1 MNKAILGLG
10 TALLCVSRLVADT
23 ATWVGGGS
31 DSLMTTLSNWQGSPA
46 SLDLSGG
53 TLAVDIQSGSEMKYS
68 GTTRISSITNN
79 IAFVANGANT
89 PFWIVPEAENDQL
102 VLSGGF
108 RSASGKGQIVLKGCI
123 ALPEGV
129 SGGSASSSSNPY
141 RIVYA
146 PASWRTTATSVP
158 SGIIEGLHATDG
170 TTYGSAPLV
179 LAGVSVYPPMAVN
192 GVANAASILGY
203 TGTSNVVNGAFWSGT
218 SQSAVSVM
226 AGATIDFRGGFSPDW
241 AHRIIGTDNFENAG
255 VVRITKTPVNW
266 PQKSSA
272 TATGNK
278 TITVQRKAH
287 LIFDA
292 ENCWLRGGLVNESGL
307 IEFVRSGCFGD
318 GTTRLNENFHTQYY
332 TTRIEFNTTTQRFST
347 VTFYNT
353 NRDSWFHG
361 NYPAMME
368 VTGEQYGTLTDVPT
382 NAIPINGGLGVHVC
396 GNGMLPL
403 ARQNY
408 TSCGD
413 LEASAGTLM
422 LCNDATWLNGTNF
435 TARGTGCIKFTKAGQ
450 VNSDFAKIRLAD
462 SGTIE
467 IPAGVTLAVQS
478 LEVFSGGDWM
488 VVGSPKKFDASSK
501 GPMAGRIVGGG
512 TLRVVGNKAG
522 GFVVSV
528 K

>member
-1 MNKAILGLG
+1 MKKLLMIG
-10 TALLCVSRLVADT
+10 TAAVFAQTALSDT
-23 ATWVGGGS
+23 AVWLGGGS
-31 DSLMTTLSNWQGSPA
+31 DTLMTTMDNWQGTPA

-53 TLAVDIQSGSEMKYS
+53 TLAVDVQSGSEMKYS
-68 GTTRISSITNN
+68 GTTWISAITNN

-89 PFWIVPEAENDQL
+89 PFWIVPEDENDQL

-108 RSASGKGQIVLKGCI
+108 RSASSKGQIVLKGHI

-129 SGGSASSSSNPY
+129 SGGSASSGSNPY

-146 PASWRTTATSVP
+146 PVTWRSNTTPVP
-158 SGIIEGLHATDG
+158 SGIIEGSRATDG

-179 LAGVSVYPPMAVN
+179 LAGVSVYPPMSVN

-203 TGTSNVVNGAFWSGT
+203 TGTSNVVNGAFCSGA

-241 AHRIIGTDNFENAG
+241 AYRIIGTDNFENAG

-266 PQKSSA
+266 AQKSSA
-272 TATGNK
+272 TSTGNK
-278 TITVQRKAH
+278 TLSVQRKAH

-307 IEFVRSGCFGD
+307 IEFVRNGCFVD
-318 GTTRLNENFHTQYY
+318 GTTRINENFHTQYY

-353 NRDSWFHG
+353 NKDSWFHG
-361 NYPAMME
+361 NYPAMIE
-368 VTGEQYGTLTDVPT
+368 VMCEPYGTLTDVST

-396 GNGMLPL
+396 GNGVFHL
-403 ARQNY
+403 AKQNY

-413 LEASAGTLM
+413 LESSAGTLM

-435 TARGTGCIKFTKAGQ
+435 TARGTGCIKFTKSGQ
-450 VNSDFAKIRLAD
+450 VNSAFAKIRLAD
-462 SGTIE
+462 SGTID
-467 IPAGVTLAVQS
+467 IPAGVTLSVQS
-478 LEVFSGGDWM
+478 LEVGNAGTWQPL
-488 VVGSPKKFDASSK
+488 VSPKTFDASSM
-501 GPMAGRIVGGG
+501 GPMAGRITGGG
-512 TLRVVGNKAG
+512 TLRVLGNKT
-522 GFVVSV
+522 GFVISFF
-528 K
+528 

>member
-1 MNKAILGLG
+1 MNKAILGFG
-10 TALLCVSRLVADT
+10 TVLLCVFGLMADT
-23 ATWVGGGS
+23 ATWVGGAS
-31 DSLMTTLSNWQGSPA
+31 DSLMTTMSNWQGSPA

-53 TLAVDIQSGSEMKYS
+53 TLAVDVQSGSEMKYS

-102 VLSGGF
+102 VLSGGL
-108 RSASGKGQIVLKGCI
+108 RSASGKGQLVLKGRI

-129 SGGSASSSSNPY
+129 SGGSASNGSNPY

-203 TGTSNVVNGAFWSGT
+203 TGTSNVVNGAFWSGA

-241 AHRIIGTDNFENAG
+241 AYRIIGTDNFENAG

-278 TITVQRKAH
+278 TIIVQRKAH

-292 ENCWLRGGLVNESGL
+292 ENCWLRGGLGNESGL
-307 IEFVRSGCFGD
+307 IEFARSGCFVD
-318 GTTRLNENFHTQYY
+318 GTTKLSENFHTQYY
-332 TTRIEFNTTTQRFST
+332 TPRIEFNTTTQRFST
-347 VTFYNT
+347 VVFYNT
-353 NRDSWFHG
+353 NKDSWFHG

-368 VTGEQYGTLTDVPT
+368 VTGVPYGTMTDVST

-396 GNGMLPL
+396 GNGTFPL

-408 TSCGD
+408 KSCGD

-467 IPAGVTLAVQS
+467 IPAGVTLVVQS
-478 LEVFSGGDWM
+478 LEVFSGGNWE
-488 VVGSPKKFDASSK
+488 VIGSPKNFDASSD
-501 GPMAGRIVGGG
+501 GLMAGRIVGGG
-512 TLRVVGNKAG
+512 TLRVLGNKG
-522 GFVVSV
+522 GLILSFY
-528 K
+528 